1 MPGGDDWMAKAKAG
15 ELKATNEGWK
25 DAARDYKTAAWRYL
39 EHGPPDLDGVRTAWQ
54 RARVVLHKIT
64 PDTELEKF
72 AEELLSDGQL
82 SHTSA
87 GKLLADGEIE
97 AATETFTRAACEAQL
112 SGEAY
117 AILAQELPQLY
128 EAAGTTG
135 RASLSFIYAAE
146 CFEEAAANEGDS
158 AKEAAEKKAE
168 FALAGLARRSSV
180 TQSLEGAH
188 YYDVLGDA
196 GLEASYLTGATDQTP
211 LIDADEA
218 KAQ

>member
-15 ELKATNEGWK
+15 ELKATNDGWK

-39 EHGPPDLDGVRTAWQ
+39 EHEPPDLDGVRTAWR
-54 RARVVLHKIT
+54 RARVVLHKLA
-64 PDTELEKF
+64 PDTELETF
-72 AEELLSDGQL
+72 AETLLSDAQL

-87 GKLLADGEIE
+87 GKLLAAGESE
-97 AATETFTRAACEAQL
+97 AATETYTRAACEAQA

-117 AILAQELPQLY
+117 AILAEQLPKLY
-128 EAAGTTG
+128 EAAGISG
-135 RASLSFIYAAE
+135 RASQSFIYAAE
-146 CFEEAAANEGDS
+146 CFEEAAANEGGS

-168 FALAGLARRSSV
+168 FELAGMARRYSV

-188 YYDVLGDA
+188 YYDLLGDDK
-196 GLEASYLTGATDQTP
+196 LENSCLQGATDQTT

-218 KAQ
+218 KAR